1 MSSLRHRS
9 PPPGGR
15 LIGAVYPHATVA
27 VDTKVADVRFAGGP
41 RPRHLPPGP
50 LDNYPDDGRVVRCLV
65 PTGPDSAQVV
75 DIVVSVDKTFVR
87 WTQRGDRATKEIIP
101 LA

>member
-1 MSSLRHRS
+1 
-9 PPPGGR
+9 
-15 LIGAVYPHATVA
+15 VYPHATVA